1 MEDVAKLLDSK
12 LLENKIELN
21 VIDYWLKVLNRP
33 QGWHYDLDII
43 WILKELEKNNINKGA
58 TILDAGAGLGITQF
72 ILSYLGY
79 NVISLDFSD
88 RKLPNF
94 ARNIF
99 DIKII
104 NNSQFNYEHEYMNFV
119 KYNAENRVNKIEE
132 VNSYSFFTKL
142 KNIFVNQIY
151 RSRNYFYYLS
161 EISKSNSSYGKI
173 TFIRAAFHNIQLE
186 ENSVDAVISV
196 SAIEHADKNLL
207 RENLNE
213 FRRVVKDSGPILI
226 STSANDDLLQDTYHT
241 KTKGICFS
249 KKSVADFG
257 ENLNFEDYDYSSTE
271 KDLLGSTLFM
281 DRIDRYYTQDPLSD
295 FYNGKINKF
304 PYLPVGIKIFK
315 K

>member
-88 RKLPNF
+88 RELPNF

-104 NNSQFNYEHEYMNFV
+104 NNSKFNYEHEYMNFV
-119 KYNAENRVNKIEE
+119 KYNAEHRVNKIEE
-132 VNSYSFFTKL
+132 VNSYSFVTKL

-151 RSRNYFYYLS
+151 SSRNYFYYLS
-161 EISKSNSSYGKI
+161 EIFKSNSNYGKI
-173 TFIRAAFHNIQLE
+173 TFIRAAFHNIELE

-213 FRRVVKDSGPILI
+213 FRRVVKDNGPILI
-226 STSANDDLLQDTYHT
+226 STSANDELLQDTYHT

-257 ENLNFEDYDYSSTE
+257 VNLNFEDYDYSSTE
-271 KDLLGSTLFM
+271 KDLLESKLFI
-281 DRIDRYYTQDPLSD
+281 DRIDRYYIQDPLSD
-295 FYNGKINKF
+295 FYNRKINKF